1 MTTITLYTADRQLI
15 LLRAPVIASGD
26 RARVELQVHTDASWT
41 GYRLTAIL
49 FRDGERER
57 VGELALDS
65 EGKCTVPP
73 ALLSEPCTLQIGL
86 RGRSTEPDTD
96 ADAACRTTSL
106 VRLRIAEG
114 TPAEAGET
122 LVNPTDATADENAVL
137 AGETFYAGDGREART
152 GTIPTYEEGTP
163 TIVAPYTESDPTVP
177 AWAKAPSKPRY
188 TAAEVGARPDD
199 WTPTAAEVGAR
210 PDDWTPTAAEIGARP
225 DDWTPTAAEVG
236 ARPDDWT
243 PTETDPT
250 VPDWAKQPNPP
261 AESDPTVPA
270 WAKEAEKPAYAWDEI
285 TDKPFTDGKL
295 NASCLPDDIG
305 TGGTSVTTLT
315 SANNLNTVTQCG
327 WYSWTTSAPSNAPT
341 IGTSKNNCYMRVD
354 SHANGKTLT
363 QTVWSEKETSSNGYV
378 RRRIINGTAG
388 EWEWVDPPML
398 AGVEYR
404 TTERWLGYPVYTQL
418 VNCGRAT
425 NNKEIKLS
433 SVGLET
439 TMIRFCGTMNYAAMP
454 FYMTTSFFGE
464 TSSWFYATQNRIV
477 MMCGSSI
484 VSGEHYMHCRVWY
497 IKAKVV

>member
-26 RARVELQVHTDASWT
+26 RARVELQIHTDPSWT
-41 GYRLTAIL
+41 GYRLSAIL
-49 FRDGERER
+49 FCDGEREIAC
-57 VGELALDS
+57 ELPLDS
-65 EGKCTVPP
+65 AGKCALPP
-73 ALLSEPCTLQIGL
+73 ALLAEPRTLQIGL
-86 RGRSTEPDTD
+86 RGLTDDPDTD

-106 VRLRIAEG
+106 VRFHIAEG
-114 TPAEAGET
+114 TPPEAGET

-163 TIVAPYTESDPTVP
+163 TIVAPYTETDPTVP

-188 TAAEVGARPDD
+188 TA
-199 WTPTAAEVGAR
+199 
-210 PDDWTPTAAEIGARP
+210 I
-225 DDWTPTAAEVG
+225 EVG

-250 VPDWAKQPNPP
+250 VPDWAKASTPP

-270 WAKEAEKPAYAWDEI
+270 WAKEAEKPAYGWDEI

-305 TGGTSVTTLT
+305 TGGGGAAITTLT
-315 SANNLNTVTQCG
+315 SANKLSDATQCG
-327 WYSWTTSAPSNAPT
+327 WYAWTSSAPSDAPT
-341 IGTSKNNCYMRVD
+341 VGTSKLNCYMRVD
-354 SHANGKTLT
+354 SHANGNSLT
-363 QTVWSEKETSSNGYV
+363 QTVWSANETNSNGYV
-378 RRRIINGTAG
+378 RRRIIKGTAG
-388 EWEWVDPPML
+388 AWEWVDPPML

-404 TTERWLGYPVYTQL
+404 TTERWLGHPVYTQL

-433 SVGLET
+433 SLGLET

-454 FYMTTSFFGE
+454 FHMTTSFFGD
-464 TSSWFYATQNRIV
+464 TSAWFCVTQNRITV
-477 MMCGSSI
+477 MCGSSI

-497 IKAKVV
+497 IKVKVV